1 MNNYYPLVVQK
12 LREHGYTFLRA
23 GKGSH
28 EAWGNGV
35 RTQIVTRNLSSRHLA
50 NDIMKQAAIAHRF

>member
-1 MNNYYPLVVQK
+1 MNNYYPLVIEK

-28 EAWGNGV
+28 EA
-35 RTQIVTRNLSSRHLA
+35 
-50 NDIMKQAAIAHRF
+50 